1 MILLLFIV
9 GVLLIG
15 LGAHI
20 AFRPCSG
27 EPECDVGE
35 MMIAVFS
42 GFLGVVFTLL
52 AALVGAIKFL

>member
-9 GVLLIG
+9 GLLLVG
-15 LGAHI
+15 LGTHI

-52 AALVGAIKFL
+52 AIAVAAIKYL